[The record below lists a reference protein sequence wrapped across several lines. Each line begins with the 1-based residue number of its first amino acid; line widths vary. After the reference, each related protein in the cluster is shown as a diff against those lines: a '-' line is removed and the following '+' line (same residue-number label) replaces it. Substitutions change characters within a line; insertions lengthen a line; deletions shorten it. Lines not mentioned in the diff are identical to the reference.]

1 MVIQREHGSARYQ
14 LIEGDRNIGFID
26 GTLIVF
32 HGFTGPS
39 DASRAAWE
47 AYRALELKRTGRK
60 PFSYGQEIGLSLE
73 LGKEQYVTLAGTG
86 MIARLIPPV
95 DPAPPFDEWGFE
107 MDLAVNAEAE
117 TPSALN
123 EIFVTATARVMWR
136 GIRGSGLYRRMRQFD
151 VPSAGRV
158 LLRAGQ

>member
-1 MVIQREHGSARYQ
+1 MVIQREHGSARHQ

-26 GTLIVF
+26 GTVIGF
-32 HGFTGPS
+32 HGFTSPS

-47 AYRALELKRTGRK
+47 AYRALEFKRKGRK
-60 PFSYGQEIGLSLE
+60 PFSYGQELRLE
-73 LGKEQYVTLAGTG
+73 LGKQQHITLDGIGA
-86 MIARLIPPV
+86 IARLIPPV
-95 DPAPPFDEWGFE
+95 DPVTPFDEWGFE
-107 MDLAVNAEAE
+107 MDLAVNAATG

-136 GIRGSGLYRRMRQFD
+136 GIRGSGIYRRMRQFD
-151 VPSAGRV
+151 VPSAGGV